1 MIEIYI
7 YISICNWEPRFIKVN
22 IAELRSLA
30 PEVFHLSRSASAAID
45 LEDSDDEDNTCIG
58 GQQRCANSSTF
69 SQATPPP
76 PTRRVPVA
84 GSGSSKEVPPTRRWG
99 RPLGVTVSSA
109 GTTGGY
115 AVSSSSTA
123 LPPGEGWRRVHGDD
137 ALDSENLRT
146 VRKVWQQTVAKC
158 SSDEGRF
165 FEDPEFPAEPRSV
178 CGKDEESKLKANDV
192 APPRCRCGAAAGRS
206 EARLLPTRGSKKS
219 TLCGPMQGASRER
232 FAMYCEFVS
241 NSQVR
246 KEGPTKGRPYWHCEV
261 NPSEVCTD
269 AKYLYWRLGV
279 VASSPWQIRSHVVP
293 CSRAA
298 KNHARSVDRVAVLE
312 SRVACSKMWWQRFP
326 EFLVV
331 SDFGFRAEDLRQGG
345 VGDCWFMS
353 ASHPK
358 QQEQQQQQQQRQQQ
372 Q

>member
-146 VRKVWQQTVAKC
+146 ARKVWQQTVAKC

-206 EARLLPTRGSKKS
+206 EAP
-219 TLCGPMQGASRER
+219 PDHFSRNEM
-232 FAMYCEFVS
+232 FPG
-241 NSQVR
+241 VR

-269 AKYLYWRLGV
+269 AKYLYWLGV